1 MLTRL
6 RALAPRALPNGW
18 PDVVRQV
25 LIFAAAYY
33 AYRLVRGAVDGRT
46 TAAAFE
52 HARDIIGLERSL
64 HLFVE
69 PSVQAWGETKPWI
82 IDFTSWMYVN
92 AHLPLMIGALI
103 WLYIFRNRSYYFIRN
118 VFVISMGI
126 ALVGYVVFPTAPPRL
141 FPEWGFQDSVSNFI
155 GFNTDTASA
164 TSALVNPFAAVPSVH
179 VCFALIIGIS
189 MSRLVR
195 PKWLRFAWSLYPLL
209 MTFVVIVTANHW
221 WMDAVL
227 GALTALVAGTIAQAL
242 LARARPNDWA
252 FAGARI

>member
-69 PSVQAWGETKPWI
+69 PSVQAWGESKPWI
-82 IDFTSWMYVN
+82 IDFASWMYVN
-92 AHLPLMIGALI
+92 AHLPLMIGSLI

-126 ALVGYVVFPTAPPRL
+126 ALIGYVAFPTAPPRL
-141 FPEWGFQDSVSNFI
+141 FPEWGFEDSVSNFV
-155 GFNTDTASA
+155 GFNTDTAST

-179 VCFALIIGIS
+179 VAFALIIGIS

-195 PKWLRFAWSLYPLL
+195 PKLLRFAWSLYPLL

-227 GALTALVAGTIAQAL
+227 GALTAFVAATIAQAL

>member
-69 PSVQAWGETKPWI
+69 PSRAGVGRDASRGSS
-82 IDFTSWMYVN
+82 TSR
-92 AHLPLMIGALI
+92 AGC
-103 WLYIFRNRSYYFIRN
+103 
-118 VFVISMGI
+118 
-126 ALVGYVVFPTAPPRL
+126 
-141 FPEWGFQDSVSNFI
+141 
-155 GFNTDTASA
+155 
-164 TSALVNPFAAVPSVH
+164 TSTRT
-179 VCFALIIGIS
+179 C
-189 MSRLVR
+189 R
-195 PKWLRFAWSLYPLL
+195 
-209 MTFVVIVTANHW
+209 
-221 WMDAVL
+221 
-227 GALTALVAGTIAQAL
+227 
-242 LARARPNDWA
+242 
-252 FAGARI
+252 